1 MAALAEALK
10 AFTGIF
16 ANYHGGK
23 LFKLNFAVT
32 YRCNSRCSMCNTWK
46 RYIENPK
53 LAETELDTSE
63 IHRIFNSFGKLVWMS
78 LTGGEPFLRK
88 DLANIVQFARDCC
101 HIKMLNITTNGFNSK
116 LVEDQAQAIAEIK
129 IPLTFIN
136 VSLDGPA
143 GIHDHARGTKGAYDK
158 AIKTLKILHRL
169 SVEYSNLSV
178 GFEYTATPFNAGHL
192 KLLVNELKHAEL
204 DWLIDDLTVTMY
216 HAGNLYRTADSTP
229 KQPNNTLLK
238 LQTLEDINDALSLT
252 HTKSPLALI
261 RRTYLKHARNYI
273 SEGAVPLQCVAL
285 RNSLFLDPYGN
296 VYPCVILE
304 QKIDN
309 LRDYQYDIHRLLK
322 SKSAQELRQ
331 IIDTCR
337 KCWTPCEAYPTIL
350 THLSCII
357 KAK

>member
-1 MAALAEALK
+1 MAELAEMFK

-16 ANYHGGK
+16 ANYHVGK

-63 IHRIFNSFGKLVWMS
+63 IRRIFNSFGKLVWMS

-88 DLANIVQFARDCC
+88 DLTNIVQFAKDRC
-101 HIKMLNITTNGFNSK
+101 HIKMLNITTNGLNSK
-116 LVEDQAQAIAEIK
+116 LIEDQTKAIAEVK

-136 VSLDGPA
+136 VSIDGPQR
-143 GIHDHARGTKGAYDK
+143 IHDRARGTKGAHDK

-169 SVEYSNLSV
+169 SAEYSNLSV
-178 GFEYTATPFNAGHL
+178 GFEYTATSCNAGQL
-192 KLLVNELKHAEL
+192 KSLIDELKHTEL
-204 DWLIDDLTVTMY
+204 DCLTNSFTVTMY
-216 HAGNLYRTADSTP
+216 HSGNLYRTVGSSA
-229 KQPNNTLLK
+229 KQPGNTLLK
-238 LQTLEDINDALSLT
+238 LQTLADINDALNLT
-252 HTKSPLALI
+252 HAKSPLALV

-273 SEGAVPLQCVAL
+273 SEGSAPLQCIAL

-296 VYPCVILE
+296 VFPCVILE
-304 QKIDN
+304 QKIGN
-309 LRDYQYDIHRLLK
+309 LRDYQYDIQKLLK
-322 SKSAQELRQ
+322 SKSAQKLRQ
-331 IIDTCR
+331 IIETCR

-350 THLSCII
+350 AHLSCII